1 MEMCIENGV
10 DDYELRSEVDG
21 CPLSPQAE
29 GQVRT
34 VWARS
39 RVLILRCCFISINLF
54 VTVIECS
61 LLIL

>member
-39 RVLILRCCFISINLF
+39 RVLIFKMLF
-54 VTVIECS
+54 YQYQ
-61 LLIL
+61 LIRYSY

>member
-34 VWARS
+34 VSARS
-39 RVLILRCCFISINLF
+39 RVLILRWCFISIDLF
-54 VTVIECS
+54 VTFLECS
-61 LLIL
+61 LLLL